1 MRKLLAIL
9 SATVMVMALASC
21 SGNTETETA
30 ANTTAESQTA
40 ETTAVSETTT
50 EATTESTTVVTT
62 FKELIETTIEQI
74 TTTKPT
80 TTKPT
85 TTKPATTTA
94 KPTTTATTAKPT
106 TTTTTKPETTR
117 PAKGILSDFE
127 SWDLYG
133 QTVTDQIFK
142 GKKLTMVNIWA
153 TFCSPCINE
162 MPGLGEIHREYESK
176 GFQIV
181 GIITDL
187 YSEQAYYTAE
197 EIILATNANYTHIA
211 LSEDLLPIVNNL
223 STVVPTT
230 IFVDENGV
238 QVGEVCIGSRDK
250 SAWIKIID
258 SLLEQV

>member
-1 MRKLLAIL
+1 
-9 SATVMVMALASC
+9 
-21 SGNTETETA
+21 
-30 ANTTAESQTA
+30 
-40 ETTAVSETTT
+40 
-50 EATTESTTVVTT
+50 
-62 FKELIETTIEQI
+62 
-74 TTTKPT
+74 
-80 TTKPT
+80 
-85 TTKPATTTA
+85 
-94 KPTTTATTAKPT
+94 
-106 TTTTTKPETTR
+106 
-117 PAKGILSDFE
+117 
-127 SWDLYG
+127 
-133 QTVTDQIFK
+133 
-142 GKKLTMVNIWA
+142 
-153 TFCSPCINE
+153 

-238 QVGEVCIGSRDK
+238 QVGEVYIGSRDK

>member
-9 SATVMVMALASC
+9 SATVMMMAFASC

-74 TTTKPT
+74 T